1 MILLQAGALWFRPAG
16 ENRSN
21 RSKMTDSQ
29 RQIVRRLK
37 ASLSGT
43 NLELT
48 GDYNQRL
55 VYQAIRTK
63 GPITRNALT
72 ELTGLAKPTIAGIVK
87 RLVRSDLV
95 SETGRIYGGRGQPA
109 VHLETNPEGCYSIGL
124 HVDEDQLSLIVVDA
138 LGHPVRRSTASLP
151 TASRTRINE
160 FFQHQFVELTKGVR
174 RDRIIGLGVAMP
186 GSIASSRN
194 SHDATGADAVGI
206 DLMALSEIA
215 RDMPIYIDS
224 DLAAATA
231 GELLFGV
238 GATLQTYYYILMDVR
253 PAGGLVIHQA
263 LFRGAHPSQRRFL
276 FPDAELAW
284 CREAVAAEREA
295 RLSHQAPR
303 EVDETWLAAACDDLL
318 PLLISINCLLN
329 PGVLLLGGRFPQ
341 EWLGQLA
348 ERCNDLLFERA
359 PQIPSHAGIQPARL
373 GADVTLIGA
382 ASLPMRARLSPI
394 GEALLK
400 GHDHAH

>member
-1 MILLQAGALWFRPAG
+1 
-16 ENRSN
+16 
-21 RSKMTDSQ
+21 MTDSQ
-29 RQIVRRLK
+29 PQVVRRIK

-87 RLVRSDLV
+87 SLVRSELV

-109 VHLETNPEGCYSIGL
+109 VHLEANPEGCYSIGL
-124 HVDEDQLSLIVVDA
+124 HVDEDQLSLIVIDA
-138 LGHPVRRSTASLP
+138 LGHSVRRSTTSLP
-151 TASRTRINE
+151 SSSRTRVNE
-160 FFQHQFVELTKGVR
+160 FFQHQFVDLTKGIR
-174 RDRIIGLGVAMP
+174 RERIIGLGVATSD
-186 GSIASSRN
+186 SIASSRN
-194 SHDATGADAVGI
+194 FHGGTGSEAVGI

-215 RDMPIYIDS
+215 RGMPIYIDS

-231 GELLFGV
+231 GELLFGI
-238 GATLQTYYYILMDVR
+238 GATLQTYYFILMDLKPV
-253 PAGGLVIHQA
+253 GGLVMHQA
-263 LFRGAHPSQRRFL
+263 LFRGAHPGQKRFL
-276 FPDAELAW
+276 FPDAEVAW
-284 CREAVAAEREA
+284 CREAVAVERES
-295 RLSHQAPR
+295 RLCHQAPPDVS
-303 EVDETWLAAACDDLL
+303 ESWLEAACNDLL

-329 PGVLLLGGRFPQ
+329 PGGLLLGGRFPQ
-341 EWLGQLA
+341 EWLKRLA
-348 ERCNDLLFERA
+348 DRCNTLLLESA
-359 PQIPSHAGIQPARL
+359 PQIPSHAGIQAARL
-373 GADVTLIGA
+373 GAAVTLIGA

-400 GHDHAH
+400 GYDHGN

>member
-1 MILLQAGALWFRPAG
+1 M
-16 ENRSN
+16 S
-21 RSKMTDSQ
+21 DSQ
-29 RQIVRRLK
+29 PQIARRLK

-87 RLVRSDLV
+87 RLVRSELV
-95 SETGRIYGGRGQPA
+95 SETGRIYGARGQPA
-109 VHLETNPEGCYSIGL
+109 VHLEANPEGCYSIGL

-138 LGHPVRRSTASLP
+138 LGRPIRRSTTSLP
-151 TASRTRINE
+151 SSPRIRVNE
-160 FFQHQFVELTKGVR
+160 FFQHQFVELTRGVHR
-174 RDRIIGLGVAMP
+174 ERIIGLGVAMSDSIPP
-186 GSIASSRN
+186 GRN
-194 SHDATGADAVGI
+194 ADSESMSNAVGI

-231 GELLFGV
+231 GELLFGA
-238 GATLQTYYYILMDVR
+238 GATLQTFYFILLDQR
-253 PAGGLVIHQA
+253 PVGGLVMHQA
-263 LFRGAHPSQRRFL
+263 LFRGAHPSHKRTL
-276 FPDAELAW
+276 IPGAELAW
-284 CREAVAAEREA
+284 CRDAVAAEREA
-295 RLSHQAPR
+295 RLGHQAPP
-303 EVDETWLAAACDDLL
+303 EPDETWIEAACDDLL

-329 PGVLLLGGRFPQ
+329 PGGLLLGGRFPQ
-341 EWLGQLA
+341 EWLDVLA
-348 ERCNDLLFERA
+348 TRCNALLLERA
-359 PQIPSHAGIQPARL
+359 PDIPSHAGIQAARL
-373 GADVTLIGA
+373 GADVTLVGA

-400 GHDHAH
+400 GHDHGS

>member
-1 MILLQAGALWFRPAG
+1 M
-16 ENRSN
+16 
-21 RSKMTDSQ
+21 MTDSQ
-29 RQIVRRLK
+29 PQIARRLK

-55 VYQAIRTK
+55 VYHAIRTK

-87 RLVRSDLV
+87 RLVRSELV

-109 VHLETNPEGCYSIGL
+109 VHLEANPEGCYSIGL

-138 LGHPVRRSTASLP
+138 LGHPVRRSTTRLP
-151 TASRTRINE
+151 SSPRTRVNE
-160 FFQHQFVELTKGVR
+160 FFQHQFVDLTRGIHR
-174 RDRIIGLGVAMP
+174 ERIIGLGVAMSDSMSYGR
-186 GSIASSRN
+186 GSN
-194 SHDATGADAVGI
+194 SETATSAVGI

-224 DLAAATA
+224 DLAAATT

-238 GATLQTYYYILMDVR
+238 GATLQTFYFILLDVR
-253 PAGGLVIHQA
+253 PVGGLVMHQA
-263 LFRGAHPSQRRFL
+263 LFRGAHPSHKRLL
-276 FPDAELAW
+276 FPDAELRW
-284 CREAVAAEREA
+284 CREAVAVEREA
-295 RLSHQAPR
+295 RLGHQAPPDAD
-303 EVDETWLAAACDDLL
+303 ESWVDAACNDLL
-318 PLLISINCLLN
+318 PLVISINCLLN
-329 PGVLLLGGRFPQ
+329 PGGLLLGGRFPQ
-341 EWLGQLA
+341 EWLDVLA
-348 ERCNDLLFERA
+348 ARCNELLLERA
-359 PQIPSHAGIQPARL
+359 PQIPSHAGLQATRL
-373 GADVTLIGA
+373 GADLTLVGA

-400 GHDHAH
+400 AHDSGN

>member
-1 MILLQAGALWFRPAG
+1 
-16 ENRSN
+16 
-21 RSKMTDSQ
+21 MTDSQ
-29 RQIVRRLK
+29 PQVVRRLK

-63 GPITRNALT
+63 GPITRSALT

-87 RLVRSDLV
+87 RLVRTELV
-95 SETGRIYGGRGQPA
+95 AETGRIYGGRGQPA
-109 VHLETNPEGCYSIGL
+109 VHLEANPEGCYSIGL
-124 HVDEDQLSLIVVDA
+124 HVDEDQLSLIVIDA
-138 LGHPVRRSTASLP
+138 LGNPVRRSTTSLP
-151 TASRTRINE
+151 SSSRTRVNE
-160 FFQHQFVELTKGVR
+160 FFQHQFVDLTKGIR
-174 RDRIIGLGVAMP
+174 RERIIGLGVAT
-186 GSIASSRN
+186 SDSVESSRS
-194 SHDATGADAVGI
+194 SHSQSGSDAVGI

-238 GATLQTYYYILMDVR
+238 GATLQTYYFILMDLKPV
-253 PAGGLVIHQA
+253 GGLVMHQA
-263 LFRGAHPSQRRFL
+263 LFRGAHPSQQRFL
-276 FPDAELAW
+276 FPDAEIAW
-284 CREAVAAEREA
+284 CREAVAVERDA
-295 RLSHQAPR
+295 RLRHQAPPDVT
-303 EVDETWLAAACDDLL
+303 ESWLQAACNDLL

-329 PGVLLLGGRFPQ
+329 PGGLLLGGRFPQ
-341 EWLGQLA
+341 EWLRGLA
-348 ERCNDLLFERA
+348 ERCNTLLVERA
-359 PQIPSHAGIQPARL
+359 PQIPSHAGIQACRL
-373 GADVTLIGA
+373 GAAVTLIGA

-400 GHDHAH
+400 GHDHGN

>member
-1 MILLQAGALWFRPAG
+1 
-16 ENRSN
+16 
-21 RSKMTDSQ
+21 MTDSQ
-29 RQIVRRLK
+29 PQIARRRK

-55 VYQAIRTK
+55 VYQAIRTR

-87 RLVRSDLV
+87 RLVRSELV

-109 VHLETNPEGCYSIGL
+109 VHLEANPKGCYSIGL

-138 LGHPVRRSTASLP
+138 LGRPVRRSTTGLP
-151 TASRTRINE
+151 SSPRTRVNE
-160 FFQHQFVELTKGVR
+160 FFQHQFVDVTKGIHRERV
-174 RDRIIGLGVAMP
+174 IGLGVAMP
-186 GSIASSRN
+186 DSIPSGRSA
-194 SHDATGADAVGI
+194 DARTATSAVGI

-238 GATLQTYYYILMDVR
+238 GATLQTFYFILLDIR
-253 PAGGLVIHQA
+253 PVGGLVMHQA
-263 LFRGAHPSQRRFL
+263 LFRGAHPGHKRFL

-284 CREAVAAEREA
+284 CREAVAAESEA
-295 RLSHQAPR
+295 RRDHQAAPEPR
-303 EVDETWLAAACDDLL
+303 ESWVEPACNDLL
-318 PLLISINCLLN
+318 PLMISINCLLN
-329 PGVLLLGGRFPQ
+329 PGGLLLGGNFPQ
-341 EWLGQLA
+341 QWLDVLA
-348 ERCNDLLFERA
+348 ERCNALLLERA
-359 PQIPSHAGIQPARL
+359 PQIPSHAGIRTARL
-373 GADVTLIGA
+373 GPDVTLVGA

-400 GHDHAH
+400 SHDQAN

>member
-1 MILLQAGALWFRPAG
+1 
-16 ENRSN
+16 
-21 RSKMTDSQ
+21 MTDSQ
-29 RQIVRRLK
+29 PQIVRRLK
-37 ASLSGT
+37 ASLPGT

-63 GPITRNALT
+63 GPITRNELT

-87 RLVRSDLV
+87 RLVRSELV

-109 VHLETNPEGCYSIGL
+109 VHLEANPEGCYSIGL

-138 LGHPVRRSTASLP
+138 VGHPVRRSTTSLP
-151 TASRTRINE
+151 SSSRTRVNE
-160 FFQHQFVELTKGVR
+160 FFQHQFVDLTKGIR
-174 RDRIIGLGVAMP
+174 RERIIGLGVAMP
-186 GSIASSRN
+186 DAVASSRS
-194 SHDATGADAVGI
+194 SHAEAGTDAIGI

-238 GATLQTYYYILMDVR
+238 GATLQTYYFILMDVR
-253 PAGGLVIHQA
+253 PVGGLVMHQA
-263 LFRGAHPSQRRFL
+263 LFRGAHPSQKRFL
-276 FPDAELAW
+276 FPDAELGW
-284 CREAVAAEREA
+284 CREAVAVEREA
-295 RLSHQAPR
+295 RLSHQSPPD
-303 EVDETWLAAACDDLL
+303 VDESWLEAACDDLL

-329 PGVLLLGGRFPQ
+329 PGGLLLGGRFPQ
-341 EWLGQLA
+341 EWLGRLA
-348 ERCNDLLFERA
+348 ERCNTLLLERA

-373 GADVTLIGA
+373 AADVTLIGA

-400 GHDHAH
+400 GHDSGI

>member
-1 MILLQAGALWFRPAG
+1 LVHPAG
-16 ENRSN
+16 ENRSS
-21 RSKMTDSQ
+21 RSNMTDSQ
-29 RQIVRRLK
+29 PQVVRRIK

-87 RLVRSDLV
+87 SLVRSELV

-109 VHLETNPEGCYSIGL
+109 VHLEANPEGCYSIGL
-124 HVDEDQLSLIVVDA
+124 HVDDDQLSLIVIDA
-138 LGHPVRRSTASLP
+138 LGHFVRQSTTSLP
-151 TASRTRINE
+151 SSSRTRVNE
-160 FFQHQFVELTKGVR
+160 FFQHQFVDLTKGIR
-174 RDRIIGLGVAMP
+174 RERIIGLGVATSD
-186 GSIASSRN
+186 SITSSRS
-194 SHDATGADAVGI
+194 SHGGTGSEAVGI

-231 GELLFGV
+231 GELLFGI
-238 GATLQTYYYILMDVR
+238 GATLQTYYFILMDLKPV
-253 PAGGLVIHQA
+253 GGLVMHQA
-263 LFRGAHPSQRRFL
+263 LFRGAHPSQKRFL
-276 FPDAELAW
+276 FPDGEVAW
-284 CREAVAAEREA
+284 CREAVAVERES
-295 RLSHQAPR
+295 RLCHQAPPDVS
-303 EVDETWLAAACDDLL
+303 ESWLEAACNDLL

-329 PGVLLLGGRFPQ
+329 PGGLLLGGRFPQ
-341 EWLGQLA
+341 EWLRRLA
-348 ERCNDLLFERA
+348 ERCNTLLLKSA
-359 PQIPSHAGIQPARL
+359 PQIPSHAGIQAARL
-373 GADVTLIGA
+373 GAAVTLIGA

-400 GHDHAH
+400 GYDHGN